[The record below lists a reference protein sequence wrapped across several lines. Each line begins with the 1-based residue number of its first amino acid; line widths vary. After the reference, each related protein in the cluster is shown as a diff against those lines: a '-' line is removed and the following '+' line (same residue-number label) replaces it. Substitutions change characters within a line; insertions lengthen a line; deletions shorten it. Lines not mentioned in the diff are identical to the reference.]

1 MKAGRPYMSIGE
13 VLGVLQPDFPDVTV
27 SKIRFLESEGLIDPE
42 RTASGYR
49 KFYQRDLDRLR
60 FILTLQRD
68 SYLPL
73 KVIRERLA
81 EFDAGLVPAVAAAG
95 NGSTTTGGTGPAA
108 AAAVE
113 TASRAPR
120 PEVEVD
126 EDLAEATSALH
137 LNESDLAAAAGLEP
151 NEVALLREFGIIV
164 PHGMNGDAYYDQD
177 DLIVGRIARDFLQF
191 GVEPRHL
198 KMFRQ
203 FAEREAALFEQ
214 IVLPA
219 LRNRSPETRK
229 QATQSLSE
237 LARLSKKLRHAFLR
251 QNLRA
256 YLAGDR

>member
-1 MKAGRPYMSIGE
+1 MSIGE

-81 EFDAGLVPAVAAAG
+81 QFDAGLVTSATATG
-95 NGSTTTGGTGPAA
+95 NGNGDTAAREPGAGAGDPVPPTTAR
-108 AAAVE
+108 
-113 TASRAPR
+113 SPR

-126 EDLAEATSALH
+126 EDLAEAATALH
-137 LNESDLAAAAGLEP
+137 LSETDLAAAAGLEP
-151 NEVALLREFGIIV
+151 NQVATLREFGVIKA
-164 PHGMNGDAYYDQD
+164 HRMNGDSYYDQD
-177 DLIVGRIARDFLQF
+177 DLIVGKIARDFLQF
-191 GVEPRHL
+191 GIEARHL

>member
-81 EFDAGLVPAVAAAG
+81 EFDAGLVPAASTTG
-95 NGSTTTGGTGPAA
+95 NGSVTTTGAVPVSAA
-108 AAAVE
+108 PE
-113 TASRAPR
+113 TAGRSPR
-120 PEVEVD
+120 PEVEAD
-126 EDLAEATSALH
+126 EDLAEASVGLH
-137 LNESDLAAAAGLEP
+137 LNESDLAAAVGLEP
-151 NEVALLREFGIIV
+151 GQVAMLREFGVIC
-164 PHGMNGDAYYDQD
+164 PHGMNGDTYYDQD
-177 DLIVGRIARDFLQF
+177 DLLVGKIARDFLQF
-191 GVEPRHL
+191 GIEPRHL
-198 KMFRQ
+198 KMFRH

-219 LRNRSPETRK
+219 LRNRSPETRR

-256 YLAGDR
+256 YLAEDR

>member
-1 MKAGRPYMSIGE
+1 MSIGE

-81 EFDAGLVPAVAAAG
+81 EFDAGLVSSASAANGPQRGDPVPEAAPPDSAG
-95 NGSTTTGGTGPAA
+95 
-108 AAAVE
+108 
-113 TASRAPR
+113 RAPR
-120 PEVEVD
+120 PEVDVD
-126 EDLAEATSALH
+126 EDLAEAATALH
-137 LNESDLAAAAGLEP
+137 LSETDLAAAAGLEP
-151 NEVALLREFGIIV
+151 NQVSMLREFGVICS
-164 PHGMNGDAYYDQD
+164 HSMNGDSYYDQD
-177 DLIVGRIARDFLQF
+177 DLIVGRIARDFLQY

-198 KMFRQ
+198 KMFRH

-229 QATQSLSE
+229 QATHSLSE

-256 YLAGDR
+256 YLAGDRQA